1 MDEKLRLRGADAED
15 LAVIAACL
23 QDARVC
29 LKEMVFQPQER
40 CFMAAFTRYR
50 RERQPDPSCCDG
62 LTECQSALV
71 FEDIAEVK
79 YHGLDP
85 TAADREL
92 SLLTIATE
100 PGREHLIH
108 VLLVFEGDVEIQLRT
123 DRIHCRLD
131 DFGAP
136 TVCSSTPCDHFA
148 QLSYEDMAGNG
159 AKA

>member
-1 MDEKLRLRGADAED
+1 MEEKLRLRAADAED
-15 LAVIAACL
+15 LAVLAACL

-29 LKEMVFQPQER
+29 LREMVFQPQER
-40 CFMAAFTRYR
+40 RFMAAFTRYR
-50 RERQPDPSCCDG
+50 RERQPDPGSCEG
-62 LTECQSALV
+62 LTECASALV

-79 YHGLDP
+79 HHGLS
-85 TAADREL
+85 AEAEDREL

-131 DFGAP
+131 DFGEA
-136 TVCSSTPCDHFA
+136 VACRSTPCDHFA

-159 AKA
+159 QKA